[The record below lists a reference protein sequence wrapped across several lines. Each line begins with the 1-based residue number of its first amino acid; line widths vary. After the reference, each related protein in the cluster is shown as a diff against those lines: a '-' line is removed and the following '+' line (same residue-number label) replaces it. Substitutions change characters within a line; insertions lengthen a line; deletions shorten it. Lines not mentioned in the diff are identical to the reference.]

1 VSIPDAD
8 FTEPAQALVNIFGA
22 SKETGVV
29 EGFAAVLWE
38 RETFDQMPA
47 IAVGIPVFRR
57 RDLDQAES
65 QLGALDYFFDYPVS
79 LYVDLENAL
88 RDQQKMVD
96 GLQAIAVAIDEDPG
110 LNGTVFDSAIS
121 EGTPFIEEG
130 RRRPLAGYQITVT
143 TQKLVQPA

>member
-1 VSIPDAD
+1 VSITDAD
-8 FTEPAQALVNIFGA
+8 FTEAAQALVDLFGKKKSNGA
-22 SKETGVV
+22 V

-38 RETFDQMPA
+38 RENFDAMPA

-57 RDLDQAES
+57 RQLEEAES
-65 QLGALDYFFDYPVS
+65 QLHTLDYFFDYPIS

-96 GLQAIAVAIDEDPG
+96 GLQAIAQAIDSDPSLG
-110 LNGTVFDSAIS
+110 GTVFDSAIT
-121 EGTPFIEEG
+121 EGTPFVEEG
-130 RRRPLAGYQITVT
+130 RRRPLAGYQITLE